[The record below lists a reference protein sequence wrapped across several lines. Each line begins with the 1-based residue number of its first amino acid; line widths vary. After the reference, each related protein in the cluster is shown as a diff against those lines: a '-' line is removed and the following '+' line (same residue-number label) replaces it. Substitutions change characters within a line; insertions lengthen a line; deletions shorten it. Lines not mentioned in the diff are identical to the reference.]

1 MLSSYGQS
9 DAGRHRDH
17 NEDSILVGEDLFLV
31 CDGMGGHRAGEV
43 ASKIAV
49 ETIARFRAHSQD
61 EDGITWPFGM
71 DSGLTRDGNRLKMAI
86 KLANAAIVKAASA
99 SSEYD
104 GMGTTVAA
112 VLALPN
118 EARIEWATVGDS
130 RIYRMRNGAFAKLS
144 RDDSWAEAV
153 FGAEPHDDAALGGM
167 RHALTKAVGL
177 RDRLEFEV
185 HSEELLDGDT
195 LLLCSDGLT
204 NMVPDEEMQA
214 ILAKHGA
221 DLPAAG
227 KALIAAANLAGG
239 QDNISAVL
247 IRYRR

>member
-9 DAGRHRDH
+9 DVGRHRDH

-43 ASKIAV
+43 ASKLAV
-49 ETIARFRAHSQD
+49 EAIARFRAHSQD

-86 KLANAAIVKAASA
+86 KLANSAILKAASA
-99 SSEYD
+99 SPEND

-112 VLALPN
+112 VLALPHQ
-118 EARIEWATVGDS
+118 ARFEWATVGDS
-130 RIYRMRNGAFAKLS
+130 RIYRLRGGVFSKLS

-177 RDRLEFEV
+177 RDRLDFEV
-185 HSEELLDGDT
+185 HSEELLEGDI

-204 NMVPDEEMQA
+204 NMVSDDEMQS
-214 ILAKHGA
+214 ILAKHA
-221 DLPAAG
+221 SDLPAAG
-227 KALIAAANLAGG
+227 RALIEAANQAGG
-239 QDNISAVL
+239 NDNISTVL
-247 IRYRR
+247 IRYQR